1 MPSSFND
8 TLAASGSGTTS
19 PLRFNEPAPSIRVSR
34 ATVTGLA
41 RSKLT
46 PSTFKDNGAN
56 STFAAGEVLRSSAEM
71 LASRTANSRRS
82 NFHGGAAEAGGGAAE
97 AGGEAAEAGGEAAG
111 AGAAAA
117 GVDTGGTGGDRTSF
131 NRLNDPSGSSHVT
144 SFTPVSDSE
153 SA

>member
-41 RSKLT
+41 RSRLT

-82 NFHGGAAEAGGGAAE
+82 NFHGGAAEAGA
-97 AGGEAAEAGGEAAG
+97 AAG
-111 AGAAAA
+111 PGAAAA

-153 SA
+153 SAWACGFGGSSGGSR